1 MKKLCAAVC
10 GATILLVGEG
20 ATAAAP
26 AAAPAAPGASTPP
39 ASTPAASTPAET
51 AMLLKS
57 AVAEKDAI
65 IWYVGHHS
73 YAIKTHSHLL
83 IFDYYPMNDPSP
95 NASVV
100 NGAIN
105 PAEFRDMN
113 VVVFVSHRDGDHY
126 DKVIWEWKKTIPR
139 ITYVLGWEPAM
150 PTEKYTHIQPW
161 ETGRVGD
168 IEVTTLPSTDSG
180 ESYLIRVDGL
190 VFYHSG
196 DNAMW
201 MPSYRPR
208 YTKQIDWLAAKTGY
222 VDFMFIN
229 WRLGNDGPQLTEG
242 MWYAADKLGARYIFP
257 SHMGTNDAQVKDLIA
272 MAPSDEVRARIVDKE
287 VRGQR
292 FIYQGGRMQW

>member
-1 MKKLCAAVC
+1 MRKFRSAAYCAI
-10 GATILLVGEG
+10 GLLLG
-20 ATAAAP
+20 AAAS
-26 AAAPAAPGASTPP
+26 AATPAPAAPP
-39 ASTPAASTPAET
+39 AAPAMPVPTPADNAR
-51 AMLLKS
+51 MLK
-57 AVAEKDAI
+57 APVAEKDAV
-65 IWYVGHHS
+65 IWYVGHHA

-83 IFDYYPMNDPSP
+83 IFDYYEMNEPSP
-95 NASVV
+95 TASLST
-100 NGAIN
+100 GAIN
-105 PAEFRDMN
+105 PAEFKDQN
-113 VVVFVSHRDGDHY
+113 VVVFASHRDSDHY
-126 DKVIWEWKKTIPR
+126 DKVIWEWKKTIPK

-161 ETGRVGD
+161 ETGHVGD

-180 ESYLIRVDGL
+180 ESFLIRVDGL

-201 MPSYRPR
+201 MPQYRPR
-208 YTKQIDWLAAKTGY
+208 YTKQIDWLANRAGY

-242 MWYAADKLGARYIFP
+242 MWYAADKLGARYVFP
-257 SHMGTNDAQVKDLIA
+257 SHMGQNDAQVKDLIA

-287 VRGQR
+287 TRGQR